1 MGMKKGF
8 QLTELG
14 WIPEDWEVKKLNDIS
29 EKIMVGIASAATHA
43 YRERGIIMFRNQNI
57 KSNFLDD
64 EDILFIAP
72 DYEQIYKNKR
82 LRHGDLLTARTGY
95 PGTTCIVP
103 EKYEGAQS
111 FTTLITRL
119 KNESIRKDFACFY
132 INSEIGQAFFEAN
145 QIGGGQK
152 NVNAGTLKKMPI
164 PFPSLPEQTAIA
176 TVLSA
181 TDALL
186 NSLDT
191 MLTKKRNLKQATM
204 QRLLTPGE
212 GWVVKKLGDIGE
224 CFIGLTYKPSD
235 VVESG
240 LLVLRSSNIGD
251 NRLKY
256 GDNVYVSVDVT
267 EKLIVQHSDILIC
280 VRNGSRNLIGK
291 CALIAGSAVGH
302 TFGAFMAVF
311 RSPYNE
317 YIFHVFQSSII
328 KRQIEEN
335 IGATIN
341 QITNKN
347 LNSFEIPFPNKSE
360 QTRIATIL
368 TDLDR
373 DIEALERKIAKYK
386 ALKTGLMQNLL
397 TGKIRLP
404 VATEATI

>member
-8 QLTELG
+8 KQTELG
-14 WIPEDWEVKKLNDIS
+14 WIPEGWEVKKLNDIS

-64 EDILFIAP
+64 GDILFIAP

-82 LRHGDLLTARTGY
+82 LKYGDLLTARTGY

-103 EKYEGAQS
+103 NKYDGAQS

-119 KNESIRKDFACFY
+119 KNEAIVKDFACFY
-132 INSEIGQAFFEAN
+132 INSEIGQDFFEAN

-164 PFPSLPEQTAIA
+164 PIPPLPEQTAIA
-176 TVLSA
+176 TALSD

-186 NSLDT
+186 NSFDT
-191 MLTKKRNLKQATM
+191 LLTKKRNLKQATM

-212 GWVVKKLGDIGE
+212 GWVVKRLEEICEKIMVGIASAATHAYRDRGVIMFRNQNIKANFLYDNDIL
-224 CFIGLTYKPSD
+224 FIDPDYEQIYRNK
-235 VVESG
+235 
-240 LLVLRSSNIGD
+240 
-251 NRLKY
+251 RLKC
-256 GDNVYVSVDVT
+256 GDLLTARTGYPGT
-267 EKLIVQHSDILIC
+267 TCLIPEKYDGAQSFTTLI
-280 VRNGSRNLIGK
+280 SRLKNESISKEFVCFYINSEIGQ
-291 CALIAGSAVGH
+291 
-302 TFGAFMAVF
+302 AFFDA
-311 RSPYNE
+311 
-317 YIFHVFQSSII
+317 
-328 KRQIEEN
+328 
-335 IGATIN
+335 N
-341 QITNKN
+341 QIGGGQKN
-347 LNSFEIPFPNKSE
+347 VNAGTLKKMPISLPSLSE
-360 QTRIATIL
+360 QTCIATIL

-397 TGKIRLP
+397 TGRIRLL
-404 VATEATI
+404 